1 MQTFL
6 SRQQAASSNRAR
18 LAKLLHSVSLY
29 MSCVRSSLIF
39 GLHAT
44 GLTDAVLRKL
54 SATDSRHLRAIARS
68 PAHITHE
75 STAELRRRLRVVSPE
90 MALVA
95 LLRRRIRACTDPAS
109 VADMEQQLKWLTH
122 LTEPTVP
129 GQAGS
134 HCRLVPC
141 SVSIGVACPTCGQYT
156 KQHGPRPERAPTPKS
171 TQYTAHTVDGL
182 PQCRHCL
189 SRFTRAEALQKHLR
203 GACPVLHGGLPPTT
217 LAAGDCYHCF
227 RSVGSFESGGIAWA
241 FVPGPAG
248 STLACTFDRLSRLP
262 AKPAPKLE
270 AYSCRDSFCDGAPTA
285 LRFLPSVG
293 LAAGVLVSSNI
304 FVLRIPGFGL
314 IKLRHRACA
323 QRLA

>member
-1 MQTFL
+1 MFHRGSIALAYTVVPRTSARVRTSARKWIRAHTVSRDGQPCINFGIPGRPILIPRVAKFGYLGVQVSYGSFEMQTFL

-189 SRFTRAEALQKHLR
+189 SRFTRAESTAKTSSR
-203 GACPVLHGGLPPTT
+203 GMSSFTRWASAYDFSCGGLLPLLQTCRE
-217 LAAGDCYHCF
+217 LQIRRD
-227 RSVGSFESGGIAWA
+227 RLGIR
-241 FVPGPAG
+241 AG
-248 STLACTFDRLSRLP
+248 SRR
-262 AKPAPKLE
+262 
-270 AYSCRDSFCDGAPTA
+270 
-285 LRFLPSVG
+285 
-293 LAAGVLVSSNI
+293 
-304 FVLRIPGFGL
+304 
-314 IKLRHRACA
+314 
-323 QRLA
+323 